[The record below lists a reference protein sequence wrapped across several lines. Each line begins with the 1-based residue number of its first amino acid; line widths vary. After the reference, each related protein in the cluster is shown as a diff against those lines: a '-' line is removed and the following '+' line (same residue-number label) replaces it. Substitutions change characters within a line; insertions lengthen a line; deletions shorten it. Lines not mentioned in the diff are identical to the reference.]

1 MNRSQLNTMLWMR
14 RRILANRMKRS
25 GKLSNVLFGVLVVL
39 GVLASIAAFLFSF
52 WFGVEELEE
61 SSPAVI
67 MAVWLGVSLLFAF
80 FWFLGLLT
88 ELQRSDSMSF
98 KNLLHLPI
106 SLGWVFLYNYFS
118 SFLSISMVLF
128 LPAMIGLSMA
138 MVWNAGA
145 SMLLCL
151 LLVLGYLGMV
161 TAVTYQLRGWLA
173 KMMED
178 KRRGRN
184 IVMGLTFFIVVLA
197 QVPNF
202 LNMATSDDRMARSM
216 LRHELTMKTIS
227 AKGAEKE
234 AAQRELDNLIHEDAE
249 RSASQQRLI
258 NTATVSI
265 PLGWLPYGV
274 RASYEGR
281 IWISLLCAFG
291 MFALTGL
298 SLRRSYRKTLAGVVD
313 GGPVREITKQEEAK
327 VTAGPR
333 KPMLVERNLPW
344 LGEQSSAMTLMT
356 LRALLRAPETKM
368 MLLGPVI
375 MLGLFGVM
383 VSNND
388 LEGRLFWAPMMT
400 LSAMAMSLLSLQQA
414 LQNQFGLDRDG
425 FRAFLLSPVP
435 RDIILLG
442 KNLALVPL
450 GIGVGLTALILLQVV
465 LPQDAPH
472 FLGGIFQLL
481 SAYMLVSLAGNLL
494 SILWPM
500 RLKGVGMKA
509 AGGQGKAFIVHF
521 LSILLIPIALA
532 PLLLPWGAELYLG
545 SLGWLG
551 GVPVYLMLHI
561 ALFAGTFAFF
571 RWCLKRQGALL
582 QRRELQ
588 ILETLTREG

>member
-14 RRILANRMKRS
+14 RRILVNRIRRS
-25 GKLSNVLFGVLVVL
+25 GKLSNVVFAGLIVL
-39 GVLASIAAFLFSF
+39 GVLAAIASFVLAF
-52 WFGVEELEE
+52 WFGVEELQD
-61 SSPAVI
+61 SSPGVI
-67 MAVWLGVSLLFAF
+67 MAVWLGISLLFAF

-128 LPAMIGLSMA
+128 LPGMIGLSMA

-145 SMLLCL
+145 SMLLCF

-202 LNMATSDDRMARSM
+202 LNMATSDERRDRIM
-216 LRHELTMKTIS
+216 HEHQLIMKTLET
-227 AKGAEKE
+227 KGAEKE
-234 AAQRELDNLIHEDAE
+234 AAQKELDAFQLQEAE
-249 RSASQQRLI
+249 RAATQQRLI
-258 NTATVSI
+258 NLATVSI

-281 IWISLLCAFG
+281 IWISLLCTFG
-291 MFALTGL
+291 MFALAGL
-298 SLRRSYRKTLAGVVD
+298 SLRRSYRKTLVGVVD
-313 GGPVREITKQEEAK
+313 GGPVREIAK
-327 VTAGPR
+327 KDDSQMASGPR

-344 LGEQSSAMTLMT
+344 IGEQSSAMTLMT

-388 LEGRLFWAPMMT
+388 LEGRLFWAPMVT
-400 LSAMAMSLLSLQQA
+400 LSAMAMGLLSLQQA

-442 KNLALVPL
+442 KNLALIPI
-450 GIGVGLTALILLQVV
+450 GIGVGLVALILLQVV
-465 LPQDAPH
+465 LPQDLPH

-509 AGGQGKAFIVHF
+509 AGGQGTAFLVHF
-521 LSILLIPIALA
+521 LSILLVPIALA
-532 PLLLPWGAELYLG
+532 PLLIPWGAELYFD

-551 GVPVYLMLHI
+551 DVPVYLMLHI
-561 ALFAGTFAFF
+561 ALCAAAFAFY

>member
-1 MNRSQLNTMLWMR
+1 MLWMR
-14 RRILANRMKRS
+14 RRILVNRMQRA
-25 GKLSNVLFGVLVVL
+25 GKLSNVLFAILVGL
-39 GVLASIAAFLFSF
+39 GVLASIASFILAF
-52 WFGVEELEE
+52 WFGIEELEE
-61 SSPAVI
+61 SSPGVI
-67 MAVWLGVSLLFAF
+67 MAVWLGISLLFAF

-118 SFLSISMVLF
+118 SFLSISIVLF
-128 LPAMIGLSMA
+128 LPGMIGLSLA
-138 MVWNAGA
+138 MVWNTGA
-145 SMLLCL
+145 SMLLCFV
-151 LLVLGYLGMV
+151 LVLGYLGMV

-173 KMMED
+173 RMMED

-202 LNMATSDDRMARSM
+202 INMATSDERMERNM
-216 LRHELTMKTIS
+216 HQHELTMKTIQL
-227 AKGAEKE
+227 KGAEQE
-234 AAQRELDNLIHEDAE
+234 AAQQELDAFLQEEAE
-249 RSASQQRLI
+249 RAASTQRMI
-258 NTATVSI
+258 NLATVSI

-281 IWISLLCAFG
+281 FLISLLCAFG

-313 GGPVREITKQEEAK
+313 GGPVRNIAK
-327 VTAGPR
+327 LDASLKTTGPR
-333 KPMLVERNLPW
+333 KPKLVERHLPY
-344 LGEQSSAMTLMT
+344 LGEQSSAMTLMS

-375 MLGLFGVM
+375 MLCLFGVM

-388 LEGRLFWAPMMT
+388 LDGRLFWAPMMT

-465 LPQDAPH
+465 LPQDAAH
-472 FLGGIFQLL
+472 FIGGIFQLL

-509 AGGQGKAFIVHF
+509 AGGQGKAFFVHF
-521 LSILLIPIALA
+521 LSILLVPIALA
-532 PLLLPWGAELYLG
+532 PLLIPWGAELYLAK
-545 SLGWLG
+545 LGWLG
-551 GVPVYLMLHI
+551 GVPVYLILHI

>member
-1 MNRSQLNTMLWMR
+1 MNRGQLYTMLWMR
-14 RRILANRMKRS
+14 RRIIVNRIQRS
-25 GKLSNVLFGVLVVL
+25 GKLSNVLFGGLVVL
-39 GVLASIAAFLFSF
+39 GALTSIASFAFAF
-52 WFGVEELEE
+52 WFGVEELQD
-61 SSPAVI
+61 STPGVI
-67 MAVWLGVSLLFAF
+67 MAVWLGISLLFAF

-98 KNLLHLPI
+98 TNLLHLPI

-145 SMLLCL
+145 SMLLCF

-202 LNMATSDDRMARSM
+202 LNMATSDERMERSM
-216 LRHELTMKTIS
+216 HHHQLTWKTLHTN
-227 AKGAEKE
+227 GAEQE
-234 AAQRELDNLIHEDAE
+234 AAQKELDAFMQEEAE
-249 RSASQQRLI
+249 RAASQQRLI
-258 NTATVSI
+258 NIATVSV

-274 RASYEGR
+274 RASFEGR
-281 IWISLLCAFG
+281 IWTSLLCAFG

-313 GGPVREITKQEEAK
+313 GGPVRDIAKQNVAK
-327 VTAGPR
+327 EPAGPR
-333 KPMLVERNLPW
+333 KPMMVERHLPY
-344 LGEQSSAMTLMT
+344 LGERSSALTLMA

-383 VSNND
+383 ASNDD
-388 LEGRLFWAPMMT
+388 LDGRLFWAPMVT
-400 LSAMAMSLLSLQQA
+400 LSAMAMGLLSLQQA

-435 RDIILLG
+435 RDVILLG

-450 GIGVGLTALILLQVV
+450 GIGVGLVALILVQVV

-481 SAYMLVSLAGNLL
+481 SAYMLVSLVGNLL

-509 AGGQGKAFIVHF
+509 AGGQGKAFLVHF

-532 PLLLPWGAELYLG
+532 PLLIPWGVEL
-545 SLGWLG
+545 SLARMGWLG
-551 GVPVYLMLHI
+551 GIPVYLMLHI
-561 ALFAGTFAFF
+561 ALCAGTFAFF

-582 QRRELQ
+582 QRRELH